1 MGNPNL
7 KIITKPITQ
16 EMWAEIDAIVDK
28 YRGRPGSLIPVLE
41 ECQNVTGYLPI
52 EVQDRISQGLNIP
65 ASTVYGVVTFYALF
79 TMVPRGRHTIKICL
93 GTACYVRGG
102 KANLDFLRR
111 ELAVEV
117 KGTTTDLRFS
127 LDSVRC
133 LGACGMA
140 PAMVVDDDTYA
151 QVSKKNVL
159 EILDQYQ

>member
-1 MGNPNL
+1 MGESQL
-7 KIITKPITQ
+7 EMVKKPITQ
-16 EMWAEIDAIVDK
+16 EMWDAIDAIVGK

-52 EVQDRISQGLNIP
+52 EVQDRISEGLNIP
-65 ASTVYGVVTFYALF
+65 ASTIYGVVTFYSFF

-111 ELAVEV
+111 KLGVEV
-117 KGTTTDLRFS
+117 KGTTNDLRFS

-159 EILDQYQ
+159 EILEHYQ